1 MAKDPKEIPWDII
14 IPEVVKAFTP
24 FIQGITWLA
33 ISKVDKKANAPNN
46 LIAIAEIIPTIDL
59 GLPRGIVLA
68 AMYDKTGDALDMIN
82 QLTQA
87 LAGLPAELKKYIQDL
102 VDETKK
108 DIEETFIDPVTE
120 ASSNFQNA
128 LKDCRNN
135 AKKEIPGGDFGYRLG
150 GAFWITSCMAQKG
163 YNLGVDYIKDKLF

>member
-1 MAKDPKEIPWDII
+1 MVKDPKDIPWDII

-24 FIQGITWLA
+24 IIQGVAWLA
-33 ISKVDKKANAPNN
+33 ISKVDKKANALNN
-46 LIAIAEIIPTIDL
+46 LIAIAEIIPAIDL

-82 QLTQA
+82 QLAQA
-87 LAGLPAELKKYIQDL
+87 IEGLPGDLKKYIQDL
-102 VDETKK
+102 VNETKK

-163 YNLGVDYIKDKLF
+163 YKISADYVKDKL